1 MPYYYVHPTHEQ
13 GGTDFPGLF
22 EEYPQKCMRD
32 AFFRDLIRMKQIK
45 LTGRERSVLR
55 VLDFAAGNTGDELLE
70 SSRLEADDLVSVLSG
85 LMGPGYI
92 EMSPYAEEATLETF
106 QLARFDINP
115 SYAGE
120 IRAAMAQRY

>member
-1 MPYYYVHPTHEQ
+1 
-13 GGTDFPGLF
+13 
-22 EEYPQKCMRD
+22 MRD